1 MIESKKISLY
11 KNNNKIFIKK
21 SFNQKFSSYLDFKRE
36 VNAYKLLKKFEFTPN
51 LKKVDQNSK
60 FILLERIPGQHPE
73 NLNHLTPFI
82 LEIFNSFYSLKLPS
96 KKDKIYAKERYINI
110 LSFENNIKKRYIET
124 TEINDNQLMKLLK
137 LAKDNFLDFKNKN
150 LESFEKI
157 TRIRMYCHSDI
168 SRKNIIIYKNK
179 NYLIDFEYFGIDN
192 PLKMIADLFLHPENK
207 LRKRFEQT
215 ILKHLA
221 YMFNIHEDKLFYD
234 YFLIK
239 QIYKLKWAFIIA
251 KQFSKFDISYD
262 YRKRLLNKIEKY
274 AS

>member
-1 MIESKKISLY
+1 
-11 KNNNKIFIKK
+11 
-21 SFNQKFSSYLDFKRE
+21 
-36 VNAYKLLKKFEFTPN
+36 
-51 LKKVDQNSK
+51 
-60 FILLERIPGQHPE
+60 
-73 NLNHLTPFI
+73 
-82 LEIFNSFYSLKLPS
+82 
-96 KKDKIYAKERYINI
+96 
-110 LSFENNIKKRYIET
+110 
-124 TEINDNQLMKLLK
+124 
-137 LAKDNFLDFKNKN
+137 
-150 LESFEKI
+150 
-157 TRIRMYCHSDI
+157 MYCHSDI

-207 LRKRFEQT
+207 LRKKFEQT

-221 YMFNIHEDKLFYD
+221 YMFNINEDKLFYD